1 LLLVRQEGC
10 NEELAEAVGWVSLV
24 SERKFVTPSGELR
37 ERLEKSL
44 GDVFAIERELGG
56 GGMSRVFLASERA
69 LDRRVVVK
77 VLHPELAE
85 LNVDR
90 FRREIQVVAQLQH
103 PHIVPVLAAG
113 ESNGILYFTMPYIDG
128 ESLRAWLLR
137 ESRLPVED
145 VVRILHDVAD
155 ALAYAHARGVVH
167 RDIKPD
173 NVLVSGRHAT
183 VTDFGV
189 AKALTAAA
197 RQSGAAGAKA
207 GIHTT
212 GSGLAIGTPAY
223 MAPEQAAGDPAT
235 DHRADIYAFGILAYE
250 LLAGRAPFTGRPP
263 SEILA
268 SHIAELPQPIE
279 TLRADVPTALA
290 ALVMSCLAKRPVDRP
305 QTAVDLRAGIEALG
319 TPGGGTVIGPS
330 TRQRRSARRAV
341 ALIAGAAVALVGG
354 AISLSHRAP
363 PRTNADDDLV
373 AVAPFRVATKDA
385 SLKYLREGMVD
396 LLSAK
401 LSGSAGPRSADP
413 RSLLTA
419 WRRAAGTDSVDLPRA
434 RALDVAESIGAGQL
448 LIGDVTGDSSHI
460 TLHAV
465 LVRVA
470 DGRARAPAQVEGDP
484 DSLPKLVDM
493 LTAQLLATDAG
504 EDDRL
509 ATLTSTSLPALRSF
523 LNGQWL
529 YRRGRYREAAAA
541 YSTAVDLDSTF
552 ALAALRLANATNW
565 FGDPRLHDTGL
576 RLAWAG
582 RSRLGVRDRALLAA
596 TGGPNYPAASSYL
609 DVLKAKQHYVDVAP
623 DRADAWFEL
632 GDGLFHFGAVVGYPD
647 AAAHAADA
655 LKRALALD
663 SSYAPAAEHL
673 LLIEAHEG
681 DTSAVREL
689 GRHFLAIDPASENAD
704 GVRWRMAVAL
714 GDSASLADITRRRD
728 TLTPISAHTMAYMSQ
743 LDAVDLDRAQRIADA
758 AVEHARV
765 QGDKYAA
772 LVGAHDLALNRG
784 RPSVA
789 VVANTRS
796 KNIATTAARAY
807 LRERVRDAL
816 YWDGD
821 SVAAATAVHEL
832 ERTAFGPTPDK
843 PMDRYGQVID
853 LCNVEL
859 WRAGHDDPRTV
870 VSSVARLRRASQDTS
885 NSAMVVS
892 CGRAC
897 ARFVGW
903 GAATAG
909 AGRPDAP
916 TAVARLDSM
925 LKTGP
930 GGFVQDAGNLIL
942 ARLKERRGD
951 VRGALAA
958 VRRRETFLTRPL
970 YLSTFL
976 REEGRLAALA
986 GENDAAIEA
995 YRHYLTLRAS
1005 PEPPLRS
1012 EVEYVRDE
1020 LGKLEKAVTGKE

>member
-1 LLLVRQEGC
+1 V
-10 NEELAEAVGWVSLV
+10 LA
-24 SERKFVTPSGELR
+24 SGE
-37 ERLEKSL
+37 S
-44 GDVFAIERELGG
+44 
-56 GGMSRVFLASERA
+56 
-69 LDRRVVVK
+69 
-77 VLHPELAE
+77 H
-85 LNVDR
+85 
-90 FRREIQVVAQLQH
+90 
-103 PHIVPVLAAG
+103 
-113 ESNGILYFTMPYIDG
+113 GILYFTMPYIEG

-137 ESRLPVED
+137 ESRLPVDD

-155 ALAYAHARGVVH
+155 ALAYAHERGVVH

-173 NVLVSGRHAT
+173 NVLVSRRHAM

-189 AKALTAAA
+189 AKALTVAA
-197 RQSGAAGAKA
+197 RSGRDEAYAGSS
-207 GIHTT
+207 GVTTT

-223 MAPEQAAGDPAT
+223 MAPEQAAGDPST

-250 LLAGRAPFTGRPP
+250 LLAGNTPFTGRPP

-268 SHIAELPQPIE
+268 AHMTELPTPVE
-279 TLRADVPTALA
+279 TVRADIPPALS
-290 ALVMSCLAKRPVDRP
+290 ALVMGCLAKRPSDRP
-305 QTAVDLRAGIEALG
+305 QTAADVRSAIETLA
-319 TPGGGTVIGPS
+319 TPGAGTVIGPS
-330 TRQRRSARRAV
+330 VRRRRSARRAV
-341 ALIAGAAVALVGG
+341 ALTVVAALALVAGSV
-354 AISLSHRAP
+354 AYSRHVPARLS
-363 PRTNADDDLV
+363 ADENLV
-373 AVAPFRVATKDA
+373 AVAPFRVATTDA
-385 SLKYLREGMVD
+385 SLKFLREGMLD

-401 LSGSAGPRSADP
+401 LTGNAGPRSADP
-413 RSLLTA
+413 RSVLTA
-419 WRRAAGTDSVDLPRA
+419 WRRAAGADTADLPRA
-434 RALDVAESIGAGQL
+434 RALDVAESLGAGQL
-448 LIGDVTGDSSHI
+448 LIGDVTGDSSHV

-509 ATLTSTSLPALRSF
+509 STLTSTSLPALRSF

-529 YRRGRYREAAAA
+529 YRRGRYREAARA
-541 YSTAVDLDSTF
+541 YSTAIELDTTF
-552 ALAALRLANATNW
+552 ALAALRLASASSW
-565 FGDPRLHDTGL
+565 FGVPAMRETGL

-582 RSRLGVRDRALLAA
+582 RARLGPRDRALLDA
-596 TGGPNYPAASSYL
+596 TAGPNYPAASSYL
-609 DVLKAKQHYVDVAP
+609 DVLKAKEHYVDVAP

-632 GDGLFHFGAVVGYPD
+632 GDGLFHFGAVVGVPD
-647 AAAHAADA
+647 ADARAADA

-663 SSYAPAAEHL
+663 STYAPAAEHL

-681 DTSAVREL
+681 DTSAVRQL
-689 GRHFLAIDPASENAD
+689 GQHFLSIDPASENAD

-714 GDSASLADITRRRD
+714 GDSALLAEITRRRD
-728 TLTPISAHTMAYMSQ
+728 TLTPISAHTMAYVSQ
-743 LDAVDLDRAQRIADA
+743 IDAVDLDRAQRIADA
-758 AVEHARV
+758 AVQHAHA
-765 QGDKYAA
+765 QGDRYVA
-772 LVGAHDLALNRG
+772 LVNAHDLALNRG
-784 RPSVA
+784 RPSAA
-789 VVANTRS
+789 VVANARTRDVGVAS
-796 KNIATTAARAY
+796 TRVY

-821 SVAAATAVHEL
+821 STAAAAAVREL
-832 ERTAFGPTPDK
+832 ERSAFGPTPDS
-843 PMDRYGQVID
+843 PMDRAGQIVD

-870 VSSVARLRRASQDTS
+870 ASSVARLRRAA
-885 NSAMVVS
+885 SAASGNDGIAAFAHS
-892 CGRAC
+892 CATLLD
-897 ARFVGW
+897 AV
-903 GAATAG
+903 AATS

-916 TAVARLDSM
+916 AAVARLDSM

-995 YRHYLTLRAS
+995 YRHYLTLRAA

-1012 EVEYVRDE
+1012 EVDYVRDE
-1020 LGKLEKAVTGKE
+1020 LGKLEKASAGKE